1 MARLS
6 QTFTGHTHWVR
17 AIAISPQR
25 DFIASGSADRTIKI
39 WPLTWPIEPDQ
50 KLVNSSEL
58 EPLKTL
64 TGHSLSVRAIAISPD
79 GQFIASGSAD
89 QTIQIAPVADIFAH
103 ILADSAK
110 ASREANLS
118 KSHPEVDPEL
128 YEYPWPSL
136 QTVLTGHKAPVDAL
150 AFSPDSQILASGGV
164 DCGLNIWLMN
174 TQELLCTL
182 TDHTEPITALAF
194 SAHPEYLLDRSQ
206 HPGYLLA
213 SGSVDC
219 SIKIWHISPNAP
231 ESSVILT
238 LTGHS
243 EPITCV
249 KFSPNGQ
256 FLASASIDQ
265 TIKIWLISPD
275 TENISLLCT
284 LTGHQQPIL
293 SLAFRDDRTFASCS
307 ADGEVKIWHCIF

>member
-1 MARLS
+1 MLTENQPIENLPIENLPIENQPIENQPTENQPIENLVILS

-25 DFIASGSADRTIKI
+25 DFIASGSADCTIKI

-58 EPLKTL
+58 ETLKTL

-89 QTIQIAPVADIFAH
+89 QTIQIAPVADILAD
-103 ILADSAK
+103 ILANIFADSAK
-110 ASREANLS
+110 ASREANFS
-118 KSHPEVDPEL
+118 NSHPEVDPEL
-128 YEYPWPSL
+128 YETPWPSL

-150 AFSPDSQILASGGV
+150 AFSPDNQILASGGV

-174 TQELLCTL
+174 AQELLCTL
-182 TDHTEPITALAF
+182 TGHVEPITALAF
-194 SAHPEYLLDRSQ
+194 SAHPEYLLDRSRN
-206 HPGYLLA
+206 PGYLLA

-231 ESSVILT
+231 ESRVIFT
-238 LTGHS
+238 
-243 EPITCV
+243 V
-249 KFSPNGQ
+249 
-256 FLASASIDQ
+256 
-265 TIKIWLISPD
+265 
-275 TENISLLCT
+275 
-284 LTGHQQPIL
+284 
-293 SLAFRDDRTFASCS
+293 
-307 ADGEVKIWHCIF
+307 

>member
-1 MARLS
+1 M
-6 QTFTGHTHWVR
+6 R
-17 AIAISPQR
+17 AIAISPQQ
-25 DFIASGSADRTIKI
+25 DFIVSGSGDVGSATVRDRTIQI
-39 WPLTWPIEPDQ
+39 WPLTWPTEENQ
-50 KLVNSSEL
+50 KLVIPANGGIQSSEL
-58 EPLKTL
+58 EPLKIL

-89 QTIQIAPVADIFAH
+89 QTIEIAPVADILAD
-103 ILADSAK
+103 ILSDSAK

-150 AFSPDSQILASGGV
+150 AFSPDSQILASGAV
-164 DCGLNIWLMN
+164 DAELKIWLMN
-174 TQELLCTL
+174 AQELLCTL
-182 TDHTEPITALAF
+182 TDHVEPITSLAF
-194 SAHPEYLLDRSQ
+194 SAHPGYLLNQ
-206 HPGYLLA
+206 PGHLLA
-213 SGSVDC
+213 SGSLDC

-231 ESSVILT
+231 ESRVIFT

-243 EPITCV
+243 EPVTCV

-293 SLAFRDDRTFASCS
+293 SLAFRDEQTFASCS
-307 ADGEVKIWHCIF
+307 ADGEVKIWHCIL